1 MYLDNAATTPL
12 LSEVKDEVMAWL
24 NYFGNPSSEHEE
36 GLLIKRKLNEC
47 RNDVAKFINGNADNI
62 IFTSSG
68 SAANNLVINGLND
81 KYLYLYTPT
90 CHKSMRLACE
100 NKPFHKVVQ
109 MDNKGIVDINKLE
122 LLLRKNKKSKI
133 VFCYEMTNSEI
144 GVCQNNIKIK
154 ELIKSYDG
162 IIVADATAYIPHFK
176 LYANQEGADFYTFS
190 AHKIGALKGVGVVY
204 YNSMEQLKPLI
215 FGSQE
220 RGLFG
225 GTENVIGI
233 ISLGTAVKYW
243 YQNANKSELVAHFI
257 SDEVISKIPDSY
269 EIANYSENKVSNI
282 MMFCF
287 KNVRGD
293 ELLTLLNE
301 DGFYVSTGSACN
313 SGSLELSP
321 TLLSIRVPESDIP
334 CCIRVSI
341 TGNESISDI
350 RKFIESLKKNVE
362 KLRLMN

>member
-12 LSEVKDEVMAWL
+12 LSEVKDEVMSWL
-24 NYFGNPSSEHEE
+24 NYFGNPSSAHDE
-36 GLLIKRKLNEC
+36 GLLVKRKLNEC
-47 RNDVAKFINGNADNI
+47 RNDVANFINGNADNV

-68 SAANNLVINGLND
+68 SASNNLVIHGLND

-100 NKPFHKVVQ
+100 NKPLHGDVKMTTKGLIDMDWLEQQLQKKKLKV
-109 MDNKGIVDINKLE
+109 
-122 LLLRKNKKSKI
+122 

-144 GVCQNNIKIK
+144 GVCQNNIKIR
-154 ELIKSYDG
+154 ELVKKYNG

-176 LYANQEGADFYTFS
+176 LYANQGGVDFYTFS

-243 YQNANKSELVAHFI
+243 YQKVSKSELVAHFI
-257 SDEVISKIPDSY
+257 SDEIISKVPDSY
-269 EIANYSENKVSNI
+269 EIANFSENKVPNI

-313 SGSLELSP
+313 SGNLELSP

-341 TGNESISDI
+341 TGNESITDI
-350 RKFIESLKKNVE
+350 RKFIDSLKKNVE
-362 KLRLMN
+362 KLRLMV